1 MFKIKG
7 GKRLKELYDKKVECP
22 ICKIEFRTKKVRTSR
37 LRLIKRDEDFL
48 NHYNVENPIKY
59 NIFVCPN
66 CGYAALES
74 RFDKITREEVE
85 QVIKNISSKWHQRD
99 LGGVRSIDEAIKSYK
114 LALITGTV
122 VKTTK
127 LEQGTICLN
136 IGWLYRLKEEEEEEL
151 RFLSLARE
159 KFIEAFNTQSL
170 AGTGMDDSK
179 LSYLIGELSR
189 RLNNKEEALSWF
201 NTCLGMA
208 ETKMNPAIDNIA
220 REQWRLVRDM

>member
-1 MFKIKG
+1 ME
-7 GKRLKELYDKKVECP
+7 ELYDKKIECP
-22 ICKIEFRTKKVRTSR
+22 ICKIEFITKKVRTSR

-48 NHYNVENPIKY
+48 NHYNMENPIKY

-66 CGYAALES
+66 CGYAALEN
-74 RFDKITREEVE
+74 RFDKINKEEAE
-85 QVIKNISSKWHQRD
+85 GIIKNISSKWHQRD
-99 LGGVRSIDEAIKSYK
+99 FGGIRSLDEAIESYK

-136 IGWLYRLKEEEEEEL
+136 IGWLHRLKDEQEEEL

-159 KFIEAFNTQSL
+159 KFIEAFNTESL

-189 RLNNKEEALSWF
+189 RLNEKEEAQSWF
-201 NTCLGMA
+201 NTCLSLP
-208 ETKMNPAIDNIA
+208 ETKMNHALDNMA
-220 REQWRLVRDM
+220 REQWRLARAM